1 MLGVTTTSS
10 FLLLI
15 ATVESFTSFH
25 HPPHTLLS
33 GQSPRKGSSSTSDH
47 WRTTMTSS
55 SSRDDV
61 DDRSSSSS
69 SQYHGPLIF
78 PELVIFDLDACFW
91 DQEMYTLST
100 IPTLSNIITGDLNGR
115 GIGVLGVMSGK
126 AKISLHA
133 GSLVAFQS
141 HYDNKLG
148 STTKFGFA
156 SSADTE
162 LAERIG
168 RAALQ
173 LLEVVP
179 GVTVWDLV
187 VNKDW
192 DGVDIN
198 QIGRRPPLSANKSTT
213 HFPILRELTRV
224 RYDRMLFF
232 DDCTWEDHCGLVER
246 NCKEQNTG
254 KSVVTC
260 CTPFGLGIEEWEDG
274 LEKYAKVYQS
284 IDGVDN
290 YDIKRK

>member
-1 MLGVTTTSS
+1 MLTS
-10 FLLLI
+10 FLLLL

-25 HPPHTLLS
+25 PPPHTL
-33 GQSPRKGSSSTSDH
+33 SSSSSGRSPPRGSITYH
-47 WRTTMTSS
+47 RRTMTSS
-55 SSRDDV
+55 SSSSDGCD
-61 DDRSSSSS
+61 DDRIS
-69 SQYHGPLIF
+69 HGPF
-78 PELVIFDLDACFW
+78 PELVVFDLDACFW

-100 IPTLSNIITGDLNGR
+100 IPTASNIVMGDLNGR
-115 GIGVLGVMSGK
+115 GTGVVSVMSGRS
-126 AKISLHA
+126 KISLHH

-141 HYDNKLG
+141 HYDNEYASPSG
-148 STTKFGFA
+148 TSTKFCFA

-168 RAALQ
+168 RAALR

-179 GVTVWDLV
+179 GVTVWELV
-187 VNKDW
+187 VNRDW

-213 HFPILRELTRV
+213 HFPILRELTRT

-232 DDCTWEDHCGLVER
+232 DDCQWMDHCGLVER
-246 NCKEQNTG
+246 VCKEQSTG
-254 KSVVTC
+254 KGVVTC
-260 CTPFGLGIEEWEDG
+260 RTPLGLGIEEWEDG
-274 LEKYAKVYQS
+274 LEKYAKAYQA